1 MVEGV
6 MNEMECLVDEGCKLL
21 IHLVALAG
29 CLQMLYLYLC
39 IEQCG
44 YNISLVSAFAA
55 HFADLQHKI
64 LIGNVQVVVLP
75 LGQLLEELGFGK

>member
-29 CLQMLYLYLC
+29 CLQMLYLNLG

-44 YNISLVSAFAA
+44 YHISLVGAFAA
-55 HFADLQHKI
+55 HFADSKHKI
-64 LIGNVQVVVLP
+64 LVGDVQIVVLP
-75 LGQLLEELGFGK
+75 LGQFLEKLSFGK